1 MNDLQ
6 FKEDGS
12 PTFNEYDIV
21 NLGRTGFVEV
31 RYQYSWQIYEKL
43 GVLYIFS
50 GNVDG
55 THLCHNLQRLNTC

>member
-21 NLGRTGFVEV
+21 NLGRTGFVKV
-31 RYQYSWQIYEKL
+31 SYQYSRQICEKL
-43 GVLYIFS
+43 RFLYLFS
-50 GNVDG
+50 GNVEKM
-55 THLCHNLQRLNTC
+55 HLYHNP